1 MKTTNWLLCHVHA
14 YEYFGG
20 VTRLLIPDNLK
31 TGVSKKTRY
40 ETILNKS
47 YAEILLMKMGIDAPS
62 RNVYN
67 YFITTSGATGGEP
80 LLNREWRNIINYCAD
95 NGLSVILSTNGLQL
109 DLHDEILNQVAVLS
123 LPLDGGNLEVNSKTR
138 SKGHFIKIR
147 KLIDKY
153 IEGNHQFR
161 LKINTVLTGYNYDKL
176 DEILMILNDS
186 KIVWKIFELRKKGE
200 YYQFPNDKMISD
212 EKVKQSM
219 LALNK
224 IEHKSDGTYD
234 SR

>member
-67 YFITTSGATGGEP
+67 YFITTSRAKVY
-80 LLNREWRNIINYCAD
+80 N
-95 NGLSVILSTNGLQL
+95 
-109 DLHDEILNQVAVLS
+109 LS
-123 LPLDGGNLEVNSKTR
+123 L
-138 SKGHFIKIR
+138 
-147 KLIDKY
+147 
-153 IEGNHQFR
+153 
-161 LKINTVLTGYNYDKL
+161 
-176 DEILMILNDS
+176 
-186 KIVWKIFELRKKGE
+186 
-200 YYQFPNDKMISD
+200 
-212 EKVKQSM
+212 M
-219 LALNK
+219 L
-224 IEHKSDGTYD
+224 
-234 SR
+234 

>member
-67 YFITTSGATGGEP
+67 YFITTSGAS
-80 LLNREWRNIINYCAD
+80 LLKVPKNVDALTVE
-95 NGLSVILSTNGLQL
+95 
-109 DLHDEILNQVAVLS
+109 
-123 LPLDGGNLEVNSKTR
+123 K
-138 SKGHFIKIR
+138 
-147 KLIDKY
+147 
-153 IEGNHQFR
+153 QF
-161 LKINTVLTGYNYDKL
+161 
-176 DEILMILNDS
+176 LMI
-186 KIVWKIFELRKKGE
+186 K
-200 YYQFPNDKMISD
+200 Y
-212 EKVKQSM
+212 
-219 LALNK
+219 
-224 IEHKSDGTYD
+224 T
-234 SR
+234 

>member
-67 YFITTSGATGGEP
+67 YFITTSGAKKK
-80 LLNREWRNIINYCAD
+80 LRNAII
-95 NGLSVILSTNGLQL
+95 QL
-109 DLHDEILNQVAVLS
+109 HS
-123 LPLDGGNLEVNSKTR
+123 L
-138 SKGHFIKIR
+138 
-147 KLIDKY
+147 
-153 IEGNHQFR
+153 
-161 LKINTVLTGYNYDKL
+161 
-176 DEILMILNDS
+176 
-186 KIVWKIFELRKKGE
+186 KKVR
-200 YYQFPNDKMISD
+200 N
-212 EKVKQSM
+212 M
-219 LALNK
+219 L
-224 IEHKSDGTYD
+224 
-234 SR
+234 